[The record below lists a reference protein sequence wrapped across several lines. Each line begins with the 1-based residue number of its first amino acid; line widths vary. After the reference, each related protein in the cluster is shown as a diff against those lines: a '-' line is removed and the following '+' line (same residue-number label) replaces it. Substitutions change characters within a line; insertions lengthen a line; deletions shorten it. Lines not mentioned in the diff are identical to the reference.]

1 MMREPTCLI
10 NERALAA
17 RSPIT
22 TPHQDCPV
30 PILHI
35 SHFYKHFYSLPH
47 SSTQSFLTLDKP
59 IMRDIFMHPSKEIKS
74 KIPKVA

>member
-1 MMREPTCLI
+1 MMREQTCLI

-22 TPHQDCPV
+22 TPPRLPCPN
-30 PILHI
+30 PARLT
-35 SHFYKHFYSLPH
+35 LLQ
-47 SSTQSFLTLDKP
+47 TLLQSPTFFHAIFLTLGKP